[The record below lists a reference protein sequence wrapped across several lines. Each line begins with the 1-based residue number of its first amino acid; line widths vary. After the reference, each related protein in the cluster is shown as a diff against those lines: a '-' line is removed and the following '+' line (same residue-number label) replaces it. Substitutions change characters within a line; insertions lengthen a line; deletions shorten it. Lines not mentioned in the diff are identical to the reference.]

1 MVVPL
6 SRGYLQRKRVVVTGG
21 GTSRVLVGGAPV
33 RPPSVPLAVRS
44 PYLSTWLPATELT
57 AAAPQFWSGDERG
70 FTGLVRI
77 DGKLYAWAGRP
88 EVSGALVPALTQTSL
103 RVTAT
108 RSVFT
113 LAGDGMEL
121 AAEWLSPI
129 EPGDL
134 KRQSAPLSLLNVS
147 VSATDGASH
156 DVQVYA
162 DLTGEW
168 ASSRQSGRI
177 TWQFSQTRDNG
188 YWSFGLSN
196 QAELTEYA
204 EMAQWG
210 RVIWG
215 SPAAAGLTYQSGRAA
230 DVRGRFVTRGRLA
243 NASDEDLHAIGD
255 RRPAFAFARDFG
267 AVGAS
272 EQTARFVLGHVR
284 TPLVSYGRPD
294 AVQLIPLWARYWP
307 DWEAMADFAL
317 ADAAD
322 GRSRAVTLDAEIE
335 KAATTVA
342 GPGYSALC
350 ALAARQCYG
359 GTELAIGP
367 DGSPWLLGKEIS
379 SGGFVNTVDIFD
391 QAYLMWLWLDPDL
404 VPLVM
409 EPILTWCASPGWQ
422 TASLW
427 KRIRSWTDSKTRYCV
442 HDLGVYP
449 LASGRAPGDGHQ
461 MPIEESAGML
471 IMAASYARTAGAD
484 TARPF
489 LARWRVLWTQWA
501 DYLLTQVPTPAKQ
514 LTTDDWVG
522 RAYLNPA
529 GGVNLGLKAIIGL
542 VAAGQIATILGD
554 TANAAR
560 WAKSAADNVQP
571 WVTLSTDPSGQ
582 YLNLEQGRAGTWSC
596 LYNAYYQQVIGE
608 KLVPESVAAA
618 QASFYLTK
626 LTRYGMPLQTSA
638 KDMNKVEWLIYLPAW
653 LRSYPIADELLS
665 RDVAVVNDT
674 PSLVPYPDRYDTS
687 SGIGTRGI
695 QAHPTLGAVFALL
708 AHEAAAGRG
717 GRPDTVE

>member
-1 MVVPL
+1 M
-6 SRGYLQRKRVVVTGG
+6 
-21 GTSRVLVGGAPV
+21 

-57 AAAPQFWSGDERG
+57 SAVPQFWTGDERG
-70 FTGLVRI
+70 FAGLIRI
-77 DGKLYAWAGRP
+77 DGNLYAWAGRP
-88 EVSGALVPALTQTSL
+88 EVGGALVPALTQTSL
-103 RVTAT
+103 HVTAT

-113 LAGDGMEL
+113 LGADGVEL
-121 AAEWLSPI
+121 TAEWLSPI

-134 KRQSAPLSLLNVS
+134 RRQSAPFSLLNVA
-147 VSATDGASH
+147 VSAADGARH

-162 DLTGEW
+162 DITGEW
-168 ASSRQSGRI
+168 ASSQQGGTI
-177 TWQFSQTRDNG
+177 TWRFSQTRDNG
-188 YWSFGLSN
+188 YWSVGLGN
-196 QAELTEYA
+196 QAVLTEHA

-210 RVIWG
+210 CAIWG
-215 SPAAAGLTYQSGRAA
+215 SPRTAGLTYQSGHAA
-230 DVRGRFVTRGRLA
+230 DVRERFATQRRLA
-243 NASDEDLHAIGD
+243 DTSDKDAGAIDG

-267 AVGAS
+267 TVGARG
-272 EQTARFVLGHVR
+272 QTVQFLIGHIR
-284 TPLVSYGRPD
+284 TPLVSYGHPG
-294 AVQLIPLWARYWP
+294 AAELIPLWTRYWP
-307 DWEAMADFAL
+307 DWEAMADFAF

-322 GRSRAVTLDAEIE
+322 ARSRAVALDAKIE
-335 KAATTVA
+335 KAATMAA

-409 EPILTWCASPGWQ
+409 EPILAWCASPGWQ
-422 TASLW
+422 TPSLW
-427 KRIRSWTDSKTRYCV
+427 KRIPSWTDSKTRYCI

-449 LASGRAPGDGHQ
+449 VASGRAPGNGHQ
-461 MPIEESAGML
+461 MPVEESAGML

-489 LARWRVLWTQWA
+489 LDKWQVLWTQWA

-514 LTTDDWVG
+514 LTTDDWVV
-522 RAYLNPA
+522 RSYLNPT
-529 GGVNLGLKAIIGL
+529 GGVNLGLKAIVGL
-542 VAAGQIATILGD
+542 AAAGQIANILGD
-554 TANAAR
+554 TANAATWSR
-560 WAKSAADNVQP
+560 AAAGSIQP

-582 YLNLEQGRAGTWSC
+582 YLNLEQGKAGTWSC
-596 LYNAYYQQVIGE
+596 VYNAYYQQVIGE
-608 KLVPESVAAA
+608 KLVPEPVAAM

-626 LTRYGMPLQTSA
+626 LTTYGMPLQTGA

-653 LRSYPIADELLS
+653 LRRYPIADELLS
-665 RDVAVVNDT
+665 RDAAFINDT
-674 PSLVPYPDRYDTS
+674 LSLVPYPDRYNTS
-687 SGIGTRGI
+687 NGTGTSGI

-708 AHEAAAGRG
+708 VR
-717 GRPDTVE
+717 